1 MADQASPARRP
12 SAQKKRAPAGQ
23 WPSPDKSMGTAP
35 ATHTIESIV
44 VETDKVAA
52 FPRSKKAGR
61 KSEEGLLWSF
71 DFQLLS
77 DGEVHR
83 RTTIM
88 SKWTVQPNERAGG
101 AWREGAVAKI
111 KKWIE
116 VAENVERAA
125 AEEAAAQS
133 DAEMEGVVPAVV
145 RTSTLDHS
153 QVMGGGPLWWWRRRR
168 TAPRWILSTTT
179 RRAVARTSVTRW
191 APWRRSSGYGN
202 TSVSRALLFTSYFR
216 FEFIFRRHPQ
226 KSSRKE

>member
-1 MADQASPARRP
+1 MADGASSARRP

-153 QVMGGGPLWWWRRRR
+153 PVLSGGGGGGRHRGGVLPQQRGGLWQEHRRHAGRR
-168 TAPRWILSTTT
+168 GGEAL
-179 RRAVARTSVTRW
+179 AMVTLLC
-191 APWRRSSGYGN
+191 
-202 TSVSRALLFTSYFR
+202 RALSYSPA
-216 FEFIFRRHPQ
+216 IFV
-226 KSSRKE
+226 SSSFFVDILRNRVAVR

>member
-1 MADQASPARRP
+1 MVP
-12 SAQKKRAPAGQ
+12 
-23 WPSPDKSMGTAP
+23 
-35 ATHTIESIV
+35 HTIESIV

-153 QVMGGGPLWWWRRRR
+153 QVMGGGAAMVEEEDGTEVDSLHNNEAGCGKNIGD
-168 TAPRWILSTTT
+168 TLG
-179 RRAVARTSVTRW
+179 AVAAKLW
-191 APWRRSSGYGN
+191 LW
-202 TSVSRALLFTSYFR
+202 
-216 FEFIFRRHPQ
+216 
-226 KSSRKE
+226 